1 MPVPPAAF
9 RGEPPRFEPKP
20 DTPRAHPIRGSSSRN
35 DSRADSDPGRGCIR
49 PDRPAR
55 DDDVSGCCRRN
66 RRRKTGADAELTPR
80 WRPRLPAAR
89 INNVRT
95 SVGGLSPLSGVSR
108 AAQELAER
116 RGFEPLIRCYPYNGL
131 ANRRLQPLGHLSG
144 ARRQGNL
151 GQISACDTMAGIEMR
166 IGRAQTGQGL
176 RRRAGPPA
184 TGCACPQTGTPPA
197 PAQSVGSRAANPRVT
212 ANARAD

>member
-1 MPVPPAAF
+1 MRRRSLLPVPPAAF

-20 DTPRAHPIRGSSSRN
+20 DTPRAHANRGAPPVRFS
-35 DSRADSDPGRGCIR
+35 GRFWSGTGRIG

-55 DDDVSGCCRRN
+55 DDGVSGCCRRN

-80 WRPRLPAAR
+80 WRPRLPAAQ

-184 TGCACPQTGTPPA
+184 TGCACPQTGTSPA
-197 PAQSVGSRAANPRVT
+197 RTVSRFSCRKS
-212 ANARAD
+212 ARHG